1 MSFARAGKA
10 DVNERKYPFI
20 VEVPAAANGLNV
32 ELNSQIVGFY
42 NRDLFFSMGT
52 RQ

>member
-20 VEVPAAANGLNV
+20 VEVPAAAIGLNV
-32 ELNSQIVGFY
+32 ELNSQIGANLLPLV
-42 NRDLFFSMGT
+42 LF
-52 RQ
+52 